1 MLSPLSAVQS
11 NTRVTRSRMKTG
23 TTPSSVAKKLAVDQ
37 TPAKASPSP
46 AAATRTVPQTP
57 CTPSVRLPGPPPPT
71 PASPMA
77 VEMGSAQAFDT
88 SLDTALTSFLAAV
101 PELARAMED
110 LIVDPTSELPTFA
123 IAPDKPGVSAAVPAE
138 HIDDGMHD
146 ENDEASADGA
156 DEPDDASEDTEA
168 GDDGMGV
175 THRMRMHGMLP
186 DGTPLHAVRA
196 ERWRTPSA
204 RAEPCAPLTLAHL
217 STSRPQPRR
226 TSCAAVVF
234 LEAAPEG
241 PSHVRFE
248 PVNTDTTRAFG
259 RVDASRAHGLFPASA
274 LAANACSA
282 SHIRF
287 PDDE

>member
-186 DGTPLHAVRA
+186 D
-196 ERWRTPSA
+196 
-204 RAEPCAPLTLAHL
+204 
-217 STSRPQPRR
+217 
-226 TSCAAVVF
+226 AVVF